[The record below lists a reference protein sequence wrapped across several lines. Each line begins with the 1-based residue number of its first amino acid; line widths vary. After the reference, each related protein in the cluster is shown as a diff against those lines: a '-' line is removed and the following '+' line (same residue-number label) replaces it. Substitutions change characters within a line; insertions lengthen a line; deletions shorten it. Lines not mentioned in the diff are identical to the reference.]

1 MTMKLSKQ
9 SLSLGPKPST
19 LNDLQ
24 VNDNIIVAAE
34 GEMADF
40 QEMQTI
46 LSDMVQEQEELRD
59 YLDVC
64 DVRPQQAQHF
74 MSQVIYSLKPKPST
88 THNMFQIINQ
98 EA

>member
-1 MTMKLSKQ
+1 
-9 SLSLGPKPST
+9 
-19 LNDLQ
+19 

-46 LSDMVQEQEELRD
+46 LSDMVQEQEDLRD

-74 MSQVIYSLKPKPST
+74 MSQVVYFFKPKPSA
-88 THNMFQIINQ
+88 INHTP
-98 EA
+98 